1 MSNGLFE
8 GITLK
13 PHCTLWPFDCDV
25 YEGHKLHKRRG
36 TVLDSDGGEVLVC
49 NDSSYI
55 LNSIKDEKDVLLAC
69 ASR

>member
-1 MSNGLFE
+1 MSNGLFS
-8 GITLK
+8 GVALK

-25 YEGHKLHKRRG
+25 YQGHEFRKKNG
-36 TVLDSDGGEVLVC
+36 VIVDSDGAEVLVC
-49 NDSSYI
+49 NDSSFI